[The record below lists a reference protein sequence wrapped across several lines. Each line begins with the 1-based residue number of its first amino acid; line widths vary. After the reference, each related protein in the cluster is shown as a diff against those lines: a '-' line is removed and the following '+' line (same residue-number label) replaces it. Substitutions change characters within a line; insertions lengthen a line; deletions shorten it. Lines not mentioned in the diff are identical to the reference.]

1 MFSGH
6 RLPRLP
12 PKQLLPAAAS
22 AAATATLVAERL
34 VMLDAYLKQMLAVP
48 DVYVGGCT
56 QMLTFLGAYQGM
68 QTSWFAQPN
77 WRACSID
84 GGDDDDEGGAAA
96 AADSTW
102 ELAALHG
109 GGEAAARQAPTS
121 ASLLLQAQ
129 VLVDG
134 LGLQVRSA
142 FRPSASRAVSRN
154 PSKFGRA
161 GDAGTGM
168 ACTWPMHARPLG
180 CRRRSSTRTRPTSAS
195 WASGRA
201 AGRAQRPR

>member
-48 DVYVGGCT
+48 GIYVGGCT

-77 WRACSID
+77 WRAPCIDDADD
-84 GGDDDDEGGAAA
+84 GGDDGSEAA

-109 GGEAAARQAPTS
+109 GLGHALSEMLARRATDHAGAALWLHENRVEDEA
-121 ASLLLQAQ
+121 
-129 VLVDG
+129 
-134 LGLQVRSA
+134 
-142 FRPSASRAVSRN
+142 
-154 PSKFGRA
+154 
-161 GDAGTGM
+161 
-168 ACTWPMHARPLG
+168 
-180 CRRRSSTRTRPTSAS
+180 
-195 WASGRA
+195 
-201 AGRAQRPR
+201 

>member
-195 WASGRA
+195 SASVRA
-201 AGRAQRPR
+201 ARWAQQPR